1 MEDQELGIQLHLLKE
16 AAKKAIEHV
25 YAPYSNFRVGAV
37 AQGVSGKYYT
47 GCNIENASYGAT
59 CCAERVAIFKGV
71 SEGERR
77 FKQLVLWTPDAEGYA
92 SPCGIC
98 RQVIS
103 EFFEPDARVIMLDE
117 SRDSAKVMTVEE
129 LLPHAFYLEPDEN

>member
-1 MEDQELGIQLHLLKE
+1 MENPELGIELHLLKE
-16 AAKKAIEHV
+16 SVAKAIENV
-25 YAPYSNFRVGAV
+25 YAPYSQFRVGAV
-37 AQGVSGKYYT
+37 AQGESGQYYT

-77 FKQLVLWTPDAEGYA
+77 FKQLMVWTPDAEGYA

-98 RQVIS
+98 RQVIA
-103 EFFEPDARVIMLDE
+103 EFFEPDANILMLDHT
-117 SRDSAKVMTVEE
+117 RDSAKVMSVEE
-129 LLPHAFYLEPDEN
+129 LLPHSFNLES